1 MTERTWLRA
10 MNLVTSPE
18 PRLPANEVG
27 APGEAA
33 AACVEHHE
41 VVVADAAGLERFVEC
56 DGNRSGRGV
65 AVMVDVGEDLFRGQ
79 SQALGDGV
87 DDAQVGLMR
96 NDK

>member
-1 MTERTWLRA
+1 MTERTRLRA
-10 MNLVTSPE
+10 NELVTGPE
-18 PRLPANEVG
+18 PRLPTDQVG
-27 APGEAA
+27 APGQAA

-41 VVVADAAGLERFVEC
+41 VVVADAAGFERFVEC
-56 DGNRSGRGV
+56 DGNRSGGGV

-79 SQALGDGV
+79 SEALGDGV